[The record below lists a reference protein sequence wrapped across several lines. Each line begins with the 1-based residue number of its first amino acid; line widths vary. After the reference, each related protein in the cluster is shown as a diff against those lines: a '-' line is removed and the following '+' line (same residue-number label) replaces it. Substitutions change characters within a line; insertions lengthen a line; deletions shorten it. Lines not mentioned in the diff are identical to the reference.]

1 MKKTYPKSLHVRM
14 TNEMY
19 ANLRRLATD
28 DRKIAIVV
36 REAIRD
42 YLDRQGDITGSRR
55 YFIGRFKERV
65 EWLERLVSW
74 HLTLLTILVSEIGA
88 ILIQNLI
95 EIPNEDRQN
104 FTGPALLR
112 IAEQRTI
119 ESGWRV
125 RARINE
131 MIDASETAEQKAA
144 R

>member
-1 MKKTYPKSLHVRM
+1 MKKLYPKRINVHM
-14 TNEMY
+14 TNEMH
-19 ANLRRLATD
+19 ANLRRIATD
-28 DRKIAIVV
+28 DRKVAVLI

-65 EWLERLVSW
+65 EWMERLISW

-95 EIPNEDRQN
+95 ELSEEDRQN

-125 RARINE
+125 RARVNE
-131 MIDASETAEQKAA
+131 MIDATENAEQKGL